1 MSLAS
6 ALRLMYLPPMWCQ
19 FVFKTNLAARWIWQ
33 APLCVVLLFG
43 WCKFYKAGQR
53 GRAAWLW
60 GRLKTAP
67 FKGKYGYFPMLA
79 KQKLCDLQSAL
90 RHQDNDGAPRV
101 SAGRRKASRGSTR
114 ACQTSNG
121 QTPQGDGKCYPVACH
136 ARLLRKTLRST

>member
-1 MSLAS
+1 MAAATAVVSRRGTDQFRGLFSDTFSVVATLNASSLADG
-6 ALRLMYLPPMWCQ
+6 
-19 FVFKTNLAARWIWQ
+19 VGETNTIAVPGVKLGDI
-33 APLCVVLLFG
+33 VMMFG

-67 FKGKYGYFPMLA
+67 FKGKYGYFPMFA
-79 KQKLCDLQSAL
+79 KQELCDLQSAL

-121 QTPQGDGKCYPVACH
+121 QTP
-136 ARLLRKTLRST
+136 